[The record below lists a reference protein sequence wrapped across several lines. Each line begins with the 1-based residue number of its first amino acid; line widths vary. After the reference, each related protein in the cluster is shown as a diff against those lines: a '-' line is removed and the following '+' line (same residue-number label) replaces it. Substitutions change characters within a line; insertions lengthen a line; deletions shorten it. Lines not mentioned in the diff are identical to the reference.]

1 MTNEMTAMVPANE
14 RLVAGSDEAWVT
26 VTYKEADTFDLPRP
40 VPFTHATKE
49 QWRAWAQEMM
59 RTGGIPGR
67 PADPRA
73 DLSNFSVEP
82 VPRPTTQHPGGHD
95 FNRVLIRPKTDY
107 GC

>member
-1 MTNEMTAMVPANE
+1 MTNEVTAIVPATA
-14 RLVAGSDEAWVT
+14 RLVAGPDEAWVT

-40 VPFTHATKE
+40 VPFTHGTKE

-67 PADPRA
+67 PMDLNA

-82 VPRPTTQHPGGHD
+82 VPRDPTHPGGLD